1 MLNHTINLV
10 LILKSIRSW
19 FFSIFLILFST
30 IIFYIVIE
38 VYLKYFLDS
47 LKIVKERLKVIIK
60 KNDIQIEENS
70 SLTNSYIFN
79 EMPQNFKS
87 ENNLFKVPYNFYDLL
102 SFYYQQSFH

>member
-30 IIFYIVIE
+30 IIFYIIIE

-60 KNDIQIEENS
+60 NDTQSEENK

-79 EMPQNFKS
+79 EMSPNFKS
-87 ENNLFKVPYNFYDLL
+87 DYNLFKVPYNF
-102 SFYYQQSFH
+102 Q